1 MKVEQ
6 AAIICGGLGTRLRP
20 MTFDIPKPMIPVHG
34 KPFLQLIVEYFRD
47 QGVRRFVFCTG
58 HLHENI
64 ESHFGNGK
72 KFNVEIQHSVEPE
85 PLGTG
90 GALLNARHLLDE
102 KFFLAY
108 GDSYLPIELA
118 GLINL
123 MESNKAT
130 GVITVYE
137 NQDRL
142 APNNVRLASG
152 GRVQEYVK
160 KNPPSSMNCLE
171 AGLSLF
177 DRSILDLAPG
187 RIFSL
192 EEAIL
197 PQLINRGRLFGL
209 LTPRRF
215 YDMGTPEG
223 LERARRELN
232 DTH

>member
-6 AAIICGGLGTRLRP
+6 AVIICGGLGTRLRP
-20 MTFDIPKPMIPVHG
+20 MTFDIPKSMVPING
-34 KPFLQLIVEYFRD
+34 KPILQTIVKYFRD
-47 QGVRRFVFCTG
+47 QGVKKFVFCTG
-58 HLHENI
+58 HLHANI
-64 ESHFGNGK
+64 EAHFGDGT
-72 KFNVEIQHSVEPE
+72 KFGIQIAHSVEPE

-90 GALLNARHLLDE
+90 GALLNARHLIDE

-118 GLINL
+118 ELTKL
-123 MESNKAT
+123 METNKSA

-137 NQDRL
+137 NKDKL
-142 APNNVRLASG
+142 APNNVRLAPG

-160 KNPPSSMNCLE
+160 KNPPATMNCLE

-177 DRSILDLAPG
+177 DRTILDLAPS

-192 EEAIL
+192 EEVIL
-197 PQLINRGRLFGL
+197 PQLINSGRLFGL

-232 DTH
+232 DTD

>member
-6 AAIICGGLGTRLRP
+6 AVIICGGLGTRLRP
-20 MTFDIPKPMIPVHG
+20 MTFDIPKSMVPVNG
-34 KPFLQLIVEYFRD
+34 KPFLQIIVEYFKK
-47 QGVRRFVFCTG
+47 QGINQFIFCAG
-58 HLHENI
+58 NLHENI
-64 ESHFGNGK
+64 ETYFGDGK
-72 KFNVEIQHSVEPE
+72 KFDVEIKYSVEPE

-90 GALLNARHLLDE
+90 GALLNSRHLLE
-102 KFFLAY
+102 ERFFLAY

-118 GLINL
+118 NLTNL

-130 GVITVYE
+130 GIITVYE
-137 NQDRL
+137 NKDKL
-142 APNNVRLASG
+142 APNNVRLAAG

-160 KNPPSSMNCLE
+160 KNPPATMNCLE

-177 DRSILDLAPG
+177 EKGILDLAPG
-187 RIFSL
+187 RTFSL

-232 DTH
+232 DTD

>member
-1 MKVEQ
+1 MKAEQ
-6 AAIICGGLGTRLRP
+6 AVIICGGMGTRLRP
-20 MTFDIPKPMIPVHG
+20 LTFDIPKPMIPVNG
-34 KPFLQLIVEYFRD
+34 KPFLQFIVEYFRD
-47 QGVRRFVFCTG
+47 QGIKRFVFCTG
-58 HLHENI
+58 HLHDII
-64 ESHFGNGK
+64 EAHFGNGK
-72 KFNVEIQHSVEPE
+72 NFNVEILYSVEPE

-90 GALLNARHLLDE
+90 GALLNAKHLLDE
-102 KFFLAY
+102 IFYLAY

-118 GLINL
+118 QLSGL
-123 MESNKAT
+123 MEPNKAE

-137 NQDRL
+137 NKDRL
-142 APNNVRLASG
+142 APNNVRLAPG
-152 GRVQEYVK
+152 GRVLDYVK
-160 KNPPSSMNCLE
+160 KNPPVSMNCLE

-177 DRSILDLAPG
+177 RRDVLDFAPG
-187 RIFSL
+187 RVFSL

-232 DTH
+232 DTD

>member
-6 AAIICGGLGTRLRP
+6 SVIICGGLGTRLRP
-20 MTFDIPKPMIPVHG
+20 LTFDIPKPMVPING
-34 KPFLQLIVEYFRD
+34 KPILQIIVEYFRE
-47 QGVRRFVFCTG
+47 QGIKKFVFCTG
-58 HLHENI
+58 HLHDNI
-64 ESHFGNGK
+64 EAHFETGK
-72 KFNVEIQHSVEPE
+72 NFGVEIKHSVEPE

-90 GALLNARHLLDE
+90 GALLNARHLLE
-102 KFFLAY
+102 KRFFLAY

-118 GLINL
+118 GLTNL
-123 MESNKAT
+123 MESNKAA

-137 NQDRL
+137 NKDKL
-142 APNNVRLASG
+142 APNNVRLATG

-160 KNPPSSMNCLE
+160 KNPPASMNGLE

-177 DRSILDLAPG
+177 DRTVLDLAPG

-232 DTH
+232 DTD